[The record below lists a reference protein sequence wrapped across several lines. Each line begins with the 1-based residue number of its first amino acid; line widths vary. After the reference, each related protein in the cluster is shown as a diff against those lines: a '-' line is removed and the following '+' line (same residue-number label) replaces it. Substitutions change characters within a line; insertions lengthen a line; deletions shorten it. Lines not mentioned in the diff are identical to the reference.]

1 MAERIA
7 LAAIQKLTDDE
18 GILHEPGE
26 PNLGADGPQ
35 FKGIFVRNL
44 RVLHDARP
52 RTEFKEFIERNAD
65 SIWRNRGD
73 GDRMGVSWSS
83 PTKEADA
90 ATQSSAC
97 DALVAALAVTKNI
110 GRVED

>member
-7 LAAIQKLTDDE
+7 LAAIKKLTDE
-18 GILHEPGE
+18 KVIPREHGE

-44 RVLHDARP
+44 RILQAARP
-52 RTEFKEFIERNAD
+52 RAEFEEFIERNAE
-65 SIWRNRGD
+65 SIWRNRGE
-73 GDRMGVSWSS
+73 GDRLGVSWSS
-83 PTKEADA
+83 PTKEATA

-97 DALVAALAVTKNI
+97 DALVAAL
-110 GRVED
+110 GG